1 MIMLPFPFEVTDW
14 EKIEPTEY
22 VGETGKAVW
31 KTQFFGPEDNKIR
44 VRVVEYSKN
53 YLADHWCEKGHILFC
68 LEGSIESRLK
78 DGRKF
83 TLTQG
88 MSYQVGDASE
98 PHQSFSLNGAK
109 LLIVD

>member
-1 MIMLPFPFEVTDW
+1 MNIFPFPFQVTEW
-14 EKIEPTEY
+14 ANIEPTEHT
-22 VGETGKAVW
+22 GETGRALW
-31 KTQFFGPEDNKIR
+31 KTQYFGEENNLIR
-44 VRVVEYSKN
+44 VRMVEYSEN

-78 DGRKF
+78 DGRSF

-88 MSYQVGDASE
+88 MSYQVGDHAE